1 MSEPL
6 PPTSPEPDRLSTAG
20 STGVLERP
28 ETREEAAPGDAERYA
43 HYVKKEKITAAAV
56 SGGPVVALCGKV
68 WTPTRDPSKF
78 PVCPVCKE
86 IYEGMTGGGGQGGN
100 SGDGDSGGGS
110 GRSGFSGLFGFGSRR

>member
-6 PPTSPEPDRLSTAG
+6 PPTSPEPDRLSSAG

-43 HYVKKEKITAAAV
+43 HYVKKEKVTAAAV

-86 IYEGMTGGGGQGGN
+86 IYEGMTGGGGR
-100 SGDGDSGGGS
+100 GDGGSEGGS